1 MGFEKPVLLKKST
14 MGLFVFLFSKLS
26 DRNVVA
32 LQMEIWQPFLRPG
45 KWDPLGGYE
54 SESEVAQSCL
64 TLCDPMDGN
73 LPGSTVHGI
82 FQARILEWAAISF
95 SRGSSQPRDR
105 TWISCIA
112 DRRFTVW
119 ATREAL
125 GGYTLNKRYNILSIL
140 NTNTFTIYVY
150 TVFSFFLIL
159 PSPPTWAI
167 ISTVHFL
174 PFAST
179 LKSST

>member
-1 MGFEKPVLLKKST
+1 MHPCIYHLCIFNFNLHKICL
-14 MGLFVFLFSKLS
+14 VFKNLALCFFHVISQRPSVEFSS
-26 DRNVVA
+26 
-32 LQMEIWQPFLRPG
+32 
-45 KWDPLGGYE
+45 
-54 SESEVAQSCL
+54 VAQSCQ

-73 LPGSTVHGI
+73 LPGSVVHGI